1 MTSALRFDQV
11 SLHYGARFAV
21 SDVSLAIETG
31 EILCLLGPSGCGK
44 SSLVRLALGLT
55 APSAG
60 RVFVDGRE
68 ASVAGRIIVP
78 PEQRGL
84 SVVFQD
90 LGLWPHFS
98 VEAHLRFVL
107 ASRRIAKTAREPAI
121 DKILASVELL
131 DRRRCYPAELSG
143 GERQRLAIARA
154 LVVRPRV
161 VLLDEPLSNLDLVLR
176 RELLDLFRKLFAE
189 MEASVLYITHD
200 IREAALL
207 GDRVAVM
214 EAGRLVATGTLAE
227 LSGLKSPIVREILDA
242 PTWGTRGTSPP
253 ANHDALHS
261 SERANGSPDS
271 DQ

>member
-1 MTSALRFDQV
+1 MSNALRFDQV
-11 SLHYGARFAV
+11 SLRYGARTAV
-21 SDVSLAIETG
+21 SDVSLTIPTG

-55 APSAG
+55 PPSAG

-68 ASVAGRIIVP
+68 ASAAGRIILP

-107 ASRRIAKTAREPAI
+107 ASRRIARMEREGAI
-121 DKILASVELL
+121 ERILAAVELA

-189 MEASVLYITHD
+189 LRASVLYITHD
-200 IREAALL
+200 SREAAFM

-214 EAGRLVATGTLAE
+214 EHGRLVATGTLAE
-227 LSGLKSPIVREILDA
+227 LSGLESPIVRELLDRPAGNSA
-242 PTWGTRGTSPP
+242 PTGP
-253 ANHDALHS
+253 
-261 SERANGSPDS
+261 
-271 DQ
+271 